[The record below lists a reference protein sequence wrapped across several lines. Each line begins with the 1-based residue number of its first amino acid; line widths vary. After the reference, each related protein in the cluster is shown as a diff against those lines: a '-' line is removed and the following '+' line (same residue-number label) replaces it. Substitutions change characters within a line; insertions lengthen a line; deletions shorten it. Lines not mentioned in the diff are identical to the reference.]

1 MFFRRLFKN
10 IQVTYEVCG
19 LNQNSQLGEKSNKM
33 SIGDIPIIS
42 PLVKS
47 RQDVSSFLSYSI
59 YTDHAVFIS
68 KSGVIEAIGD
78 NTEGQISGSLPKE
91 ILREFTQFEIKDS
104 NDVTWIPIS
113 VVCGYS
119 YTLYLLTNPE
129 ILGKTKL
136 AYSYKGTQDPY
147 PTFLNIKH
155 AIPVSLYGGYSN
167 AAAIDT
173 DGSIIFVPESTST
186 YPESLIESIGLPDG
200 EKAISVAC
208 CDTFII
214 VLSSNGHVYRSSS
227 SGTSDLTLIEDISP
241 HNSEIVHI
249 SGTRN
254 HCFAT
259 DRNGTVFALGSNS
272 NGRLGIGEN
281 VKQTDEFLPVQPLEN
296 YKIKEAYAGNNHSLF
311 LTTDGKV
318 LACGSNNY
326 GQIPASGIL
335 TSVDKVYYTPVE
347 TLVSS
352 GASFCIAGGLVSI
365 FFSNCIPEKMPNK
378 TITKG
383 EIEGGIEQEA
393 HSHTKSTDD
402 INDSVDENTLLR
414 QKVEQLQNEN
424 LSLRKKIFDL
434 QLNGNNESSENLNR
448 EDIDQLKQVKL
459 IGNGLK
465 STVFEVSRDQRFALK
480 AIQSPQNLPQILDEF
495 QKLNGL
501 HHPNL
506 VQSFGIFNGGD
517 DKDPSILIE
526 LCSSNLKETV
536 KDFTKVEK
544 VTSIYEIALAL
555 KELHSK
561 SFIHKDLKPEN
572 ILVDEQKHAKVD
584 IFNVS
589 RFVDLEEQ
597 KSQMK
602 EDDETIKFVAPE
614 ILNNGDN
621 MNEKVDVYSFGI
633 IVYFIL
639 TGGQCPDLSPEQQ
652 PVLDGINDLAKELIT
667 SCLSTNIDDRP
678 SFESIAEKIKT
689 NDFGLV
695 DGIENDINQIK
706 SFLLI

>member
-1 MFFRRLFKN
+1 M
-10 IQVTYEVCG
+10 
-19 LNQNSQLGEKSNKM
+19 
-33 SIGDIPIIS
+33 
-42 PLVKS
+42 
-47 RQDVSSFLSYSI
+47 
-59 YTDHAVFIS
+59 
-68 KSGVIEAIGD
+68 
-78 NTEGQISGSLPKE
+78 
-91 ILREFTQFEIKDS
+91 
-104 NDVTWIPIS
+104 
-113 VVCGYS
+113 
-119 YTLYLLTNPE
+119 
-129 ILGKTKL
+129 
-136 AYSYKGTQDPY
+136 
-147 PTFLNIKH
+147 
-155 AIPVSLYGGYSN
+155 
-167 AAAIDT
+167 
-173 DGSIIFVPESTST
+173 
-186 YPESLIESIGLPDG
+186 
-200 EKAISVAC
+200 
-208 CDTFII
+208 
-214 VLSSNGHVYRSSS
+214 
-227 SGTSDLTLIEDISP
+227 
-241 HNSEIVHI
+241 
-249 SGTRN
+249 
-254 HCFAT
+254 
-259 DRNGTVFALGSNS
+259 
-272 NGRLGIGEN
+272 
-281 VKQTDEFLPVQPLEN
+281 PVQPLEN

-326 GQIPASGIL
+326 GQIPASSIL
-335 TSVDKVYYTPVE
+335 TNVDKVYYTPVE

-365 FFSNCIPEKMPNK
+365 FFSNCVPEKMPNK
-378 TITKG
+378 TIVKG
-383 EIEGGIEQEA
+383 EIEDEIESEIEQEA
-393 HSHTKSTDD
+393 LSHTKSADD
-402 INDSVDENTLLR
+402 INESVDENTMLR

-434 QLNGNNESSENLNR
+434 QLNENNVSSENLNR
-448 EDIDQLKQVKL
+448 EDMDELKQVKL

-480 AIQSPQNLPQILDEF
+480 TIQSNQNLPQILEEF
-495 QKLNGL
+495 KKLNGL

-536 KDFTKVEK
+536 KDLTKIEK

-572 ILVDEQKHAKVD
+572 ILVDEQKHVKVD
-584 IFNVS
+584 IYNVS

-614 ILNNGDN
+614 ILNNGEN

-639 TGGQCPDLSPEQQ
+639 TGGKCPDLSPEQQ
-652 PVLDGINDLAKELIT
+652 LVLDGINDLAKELIT